1 MIAISL
7 GRAVMAALIDT
18 SPVHLVEHGASLTV
32 VGVTISL
39 DIAGM
44 YAFSPVFGIAAGKL
58 GNRTVLLADQG
69 ALAMALLSAALG
81 RPAMLR

>member
-1 MIAISL
+1 MF
-7 GRAVMAALIDT
+7 
-18 SPVHLVEHGASLTV
+18 
-32 VGVTISL
+32 
-39 DIAGM
+39 
-44 YAFSPVFGIAAGKL
+44 AFSPVFGIAAGKL